1 MLRIVDYY
9 LQIAGFLLLYVS
21 QDKVRLLEGCEGQ
34 LSHKYSCVRTPHH
47 QLPSWW
53 ITVLVTYGGLTTYP
67 KTWWPKIANIYL
79 PVSVGQNSE
88 WLSGWF

>member
-21 QDKVRLLEGCEGQ
+21 QDKVRLLEGCEGH

-47 QLPSWW
+47 QLPIMVDHCISYLWR
-53 ITVLVTYGGLTTYP
+53 TNNLPQNLV
-67 KTWWPKIANIYL
+67 A
-79 PVSVGQNSE
+79 
-88 WLSGWF
+88 